1 MIRINLLPAKAGRS
15 KAKKVKSGEGQTF
28 QAILIAIIT
37 AELLFCYVWYQDAD
51 EAMVMA
57 NANVA
62 RQKKLL
68 TDTKAKKDKLGGGDQ
83 KESSGEE
90 VKLLKRETNYFDRLM
105 PERSGY
111 VELLQFVAYTL
122 TKLED
127 NSANKDELISQQQ
140 AGWKDK
146 VIRVEEEPFDRGG
159 DREEKSLPICQRL
172 TDTNCKENWHPK
184 FIWPTKF
191 SVKEKKI
198 SMEGIARSH
207 EYVAEF
213 YKRLK
218 SGIYFLNFRQGKQEK
233 VTDDTFQNIELVQFE
248 LSAFFN
254 PVSIF
259 DEKSLEA
266 MEIRMAAGAV
276 PEEIKH
282 MVIEEAKPAE
292 DKGKKGKKGKKA
304 KKTKKG
310 H

>member
-1 MIRINLLPAKAGRS
+1 MIRINLLPSKTGRTKAT
-15 KAKKVKSGEGQTF
+15 KAKSGEGQTF
-28 QAILIAIIT
+28 QAILIAVIT
-37 AELLFCYVWYQDAD
+37 AELLFCYLWYQDAD
-51 EAMVMA
+51 EAMMMA

-62 RQKKLL
+62 RQKKSLA
-68 TDTKAKKDKLGGGDQ
+68 DTKRKQDKPGGEKTAETSD
-83 KESSGEE
+83 EE

-105 PERSGY
+105 PERNGY

-127 NSANKDELISQQQ
+127 NSANKEELIRQQQ

-159 DREEKSLPICQRL
+159 VEEEKALPICQRL

-184 FIWPTKF
+184 FIWPTRF

-198 SMEGIARSH
+198 SMEGLARSH

-213 YKRLK
+213 YSRLR

-233 VTDDTFQNIELVQFE
+233 VKEETFQNIELVQFE
-248 LSAFFN
+248 LSALFN

-259 DEKSLEA
+259 DEKELEK
-266 MEIRMAAGAV
+266 MEIRLAAGAV
-276 PEEIKH
+276 PEELKH
-282 MVIEEAKPAE
+282 LIVEEAKPEE
-292 DKGKKGKKGKKA
+292 DKDKKGKKGKPA
-304 KKTKKG
+304 KKGKKG
-310 H
+310 K